1 MVAIHQFVPSLASRD
16 AIGHH
21 TLQVQRVLHDMGI
34 DSTIYAS
41 ESQPEVRR
49 RCAPYR
55 TFGRETATMRAT
67 VSALARSA
75 RSRPSTWFGP
85 ARSGGAAADPG
96 HTWLLYQGSTGS
108 PVAGFVMAR
117 PEPKLLDYHNI
128 TPDLFFAPWE
138 PHVAAE
144 LALGRRQLAELAP
157 VTELALA
164 DSAFN
169 EAELTALGFGAT
181 AVLPIIIDTDDF
193 DIEPDPAT
201 LRRLERA
208 RDRGGADWLFVG
220 RISPHKGQHEL
231 VKALALYRRDHDPLA
246 RLYLV
251 GGSSSHSYLS
261 ALEAFVADLGLTSAV
276 DIVGSVPPAELCAY
290 YLSADVLTSASRH
303 EGFGVPLV
311 EAMHHGVPVVAVD
324 AAAVPE
330 TLGRG
335 TGRGAA
341 GLLVGPEQPALFAA
355 AVARVV
361 GDAPLRTAM
370 VERGRDRA
378 ADFAPALTSA
388 LLRTLVDDLVAG
400 APG

>member
-34 DSTIYAS
+34 ESAIYAS
-41 ESQPEVRR
+41 EAQPEVRR
-49 RCAPYR
+49 RCSAYR
-55 TFGRETATMRAT
+55 TFGRDHT
-67 VSALARSA
+67 SA
-75 RSRPSTWFGP
+75 RDRFSAMARRQPSTWFGS
-85 ARSGGAAADPG
+85 ARSGGAMADRAR
-96 HTWLLYQGSTGS
+96 TWLMYQGSTGS

-169 EAELTALGFGAT
+169 EAELTVLGFGAT

-193 DIEPDPAT
+193 DVEPDPAT
-201 LRRLERA
+201 LRRLERE

-220 RISPHKGQHEL
+220 RISPHKAQHEL
-231 VKALALYRRDHDPLA
+231 VKALALYRRNHDPLA
-246 RLYLV
+246 RLHLV

-261 ALEAFVADLGLTSAV
+261 ALEAFVADLGLTGAV
-276 DIVGSVPPAELCAY
+276 DIVGSVPPAVLCAH

-311 EAMHHGVPVVAVD
+311 EAMHHGVPIVAVD

-335 TGRGAA
+335 TARGAA
-341 GLLVGPEQPALFAA
+341 GLLVGAEQPALFAA
-355 AVARVV
+355 AVARVI
-361 GDAPLRTAM
+361 GDAPLQTAM
-370 VERGRDRA
+370 VERGRERA
-378 ADFAPALTSA
+378 ADFAPTRTSA
-388 LLRTLVDDLVAG
+388 LLRTLVERLVAD
-400 APG
+400 APT